1 MDSSASHPIEYQLGP
16 FKIKGSENLVIHNDE
31 EVVVLP
37 KVMSLLLH
45 FCQSNGEVLTFDALN
60 HAIWPNEV
68 VGDNAIYN
76 LVGQLRKVLGDRA
89 SNPTYIQTISKVGY
103 KLLVEATPIDNNESA
118 RSAESTK
125 SKENTDIL
133 DAEVPR
139 SNRPVSEP
147 STNTVQPRKKSGIT
161 KWLIPFI
168 LIVSFTT
175 IFAIK
180 KKNDGEEA
188 LSTQAQS
195 QMQLAHYQLYRGDG
209 QGVTQAIETLQ
220 ELIASEPKL
229 YTSKLELAY
238 SFIRM
243 ARMDP
248 AQKDFWLQK
257 ARAIS
262 QTKLPDNAK
271 ARLTLILDS
280 MAGELLNIDKYESL
294 FSTPDVLN
302 NERLAY
308 SDVLFDAGQT
318 ELALK
323 HIQQVLDSC
332 LDCPYVYRK
341 IATTH
346 VVLGQVKEG
355 FDNFAHYRKLLN
367 QPQGNPIDTAGYVP
381 LNLTTIS
388 AMAKWHST
396 TQSKVEL
403 LAHQRN
409 TLALFYLTLN
419 NIQDA
424 EALLPEEIKTSES
437 FFDLYTL
444 AAIAG
449 AKGDFETS
457 YGFLLERQKLY
468 PDNKRFKL
476 SVVYAL
482 WQLDNPKEAL
492 DKLID
497 WELVPSY
504 DALPN
509 DLPFSEWA
517 IYAALLIETGES
529 EKGREILSAL
539 EQQLGSGMAVGSHN
553 ADIRLASVLA
563 LQGKTESSLAALD
576 NAINQ
581 GWVSDFNQNWWY
593 LQDSPFFTSL
603 KGNPEFDAIVT
614 RYHQSIQQLVLA
626 THSQREG
633 E

>member
-1 MDSSASHPIEYQLGP
+1 MDSSAPPFTEYLLGP
-16 FKIKGSENLVIHNDE
+16 FKIKGSENLVVHNDE
-31 EVVVLP
+31 EIVVLP

-45 FCQSNGEVLTFDALN
+45 FCQNSGEVLTFDALN
-60 HAIWPNEV
+60 NAIWPNEV

-76 LVGQLRKVLGDRA
+76 LVGQLRKILGDKA
-89 SNPTYIQTISKVGY
+89 SNPTYIQTISKIGY
-103 KLLVEATPIDNNESA
+103 KLLVEATPVVNTESVENADITESA
-118 RSAESTK
+118 
-125 SKENTDIL
+125 EN
-133 DAEVPR
+133 AEVLE
-139 SNRPVSEP
+139 PVSEP
-147 STNTVQPRKKSGIT
+147 STNLVKARRKSGIS

-175 IFAIK
+175 IFASK
-180 KKNDGEEA
+180 QKNEGEEA

-229 YTSKLELAY
+229 YTPKLELAY

-243 ARMDP
+243 ARIEP
-248 AQKDFWLQK
+248 AQKEFWLQK

-262 QTKLPDNAK
+262 QTELPDNAK
-271 ARLTLILDS
+271 ARLTLILNSIGGVPLD
-280 MAGELLNIDKYESL
+280 IDTYESL
-294 FSTPDVLN
+294 FSLPDVLN

-308 SDVLFDAGQT
+308 SDILFDAGQT
-318 ELALK
+318 ELALT
-323 HIQQVLDSC
+323 HIQRVLDSC

-346 VVLGQVKEG
+346 IVLGQVKEG
-355 FDNFAHYRKLLN
+355 FDNFAQYSKLLN
-367 QPQGNPIDTAGYVP
+367 KPQNNPIDTAGFVP
-381 LNLTTIS
+381 LNLATLS

-396 TQSKVEL
+396 AQSKVEL
-403 LAHQRN
+403 LSHQRN

-424 EALLPEEIKTSES
+424 EALLPEEVHTSES

-449 AKGDFETS
+449 AKGDFHTS
-457 YGFLLERQKLY
+457 YRLLLKRQNLY

-482 WQLDNPKEAL
+482 WQLGNPKEAI
-492 DKLID
+492 DKLSD
-497 WELVPSY
+497 WELVPTY
-504 DALPN
+504 DSLPN

-517 IYAALLIETGES
+517 LYASLLIETGE
-529 EKGREILSAL
+529 EERGREILSAL
-539 EQQLGSGMAVGSHN
+539 EQQLASGMAIGSHS

-563 LQGKTESSLAALD
+563 LQGITEASLNALED
-576 NAINQ
+576 AISQ

-593 LQDSPFFTSL
+593 LQDSPFFISL
-603 KGNPEFDAIVT
+603 KGDPRFEAIVD
-614 RYHQSIQQLVLA
+614 RYNQNIQQLNIT
-626 THSQREG
+626 THNEREG

>member
-1 MDSSASHPIEYQLGP
+1 MDSSAPPFTEYLLGP
-16 FKIKGSENLVIHNDE
+16 FKIKGSQNLVIHNDE
-31 EVVVLP
+31 EIVVLP

-45 FCQSNGEVLTFDALN
+45 FCQNSGEVLTFDALN

-68 VGDNAIYN
+68 VGDNSIYN
-76 LVGQLRKVLGDRA
+76 LVGQLRKILGDKA

-103 KLLVEATPIDNNESA
+103 KLLVEATPVVSTESVESA
-118 RSAESTK
+118 ENAEVLEPDVQSSAE
-125 SKENTDIL
+125 
-133 DAEVPR
+133 
-139 SNRPVSEP
+139 PVSEP
-147 STNTVQPRKKSGIT
+147 STNLVKARRKSGIS

-175 IFAIK
+175 IFASK

-188 LSTQAQS
+188 LSTHAQS
-195 QMQLAHYQLYRGDG
+195 QIQLAHYQLYRGDG

-229 YTSKLELAY
+229 YTPKLELAY

-243 ARMDP
+243 ARIEP
-248 AQKDFWLQK
+248 AQRDFWLQK

-262 QTKLPDNAK
+262 QTELPDNTK
-271 ARLTLILDS
+271 ARLTLILNSIGGVPLD
-280 MAGELLNIDKYESL
+280 IDTYESL
-294 FSTPDVLN
+294 FSLPDVLS

-318 ELALK
+318 ELALT
-323 HIQQVLDSC
+323 HIQRVLDSC

-355 FDNFAHYRKLLN
+355 FDNFAQYSKLLN
-367 QPQGNPIDTAGYVP
+367 KPQNNPIDTAGFVP
-381 LNLTTIS
+381 LNLATLS

-396 TQSKVEL
+396 AQSSVEL

-424 EALLPEEIKTSES
+424 EALLPEEVHTSES

-449 AKGDFETS
+449 AKGDFQTS
-457 YGFLLERQKLY
+457 YRLLLKRQNLY

-482 WQLDNPKEAL
+482 WQLGKPKEAL

-517 IYAALLIETGES
+517 MYASLLIETGEN
-529 EKGREILSAL
+529 ERRREILSAL
-539 EQQLGSGMAVGSHN
+539 EQQLASGMAIGSHS

-563 LQGKTESSLAALD
+563 LQGNTEASLNALED
-576 NAINQ
+576 AINQ

-593 LQDSPFFTSL
+593 LQDSPFFISL
-603 KGNPEFDAIVT
+603 KGDPRFDAIVD
-614 RYHQSIQQLVLA
+614 RYNQNIQQLNTT
-626 THSQREG
+626 THNEREG